1 MNFGSPL
8 CPSLHTITPFSRISL
23 AKLKSGVTL
32 PGLHHGDSELMKKFL
47 SLLFVLLASV
57 VLASAEP
64 GTVIRVY
71 RNSFMVRSTITPASA
86 THPHGTNH
94 IEHFLVT
101 PATKFFVN
109 GNKGSFADVKNG
121 VHVNVKSHSGVDA
134 DRVDIVP

>member
-1 MNFGSPL
+1 MN
-8 CPSLHTITPFSRISL
+8 PF
-23 AKLKSGVTL
+23 KLKQHGLSVTE
-32 PGLHHGDSELMKKFL
+32 LHRNLSPSALFEHATRRGDSKLMKKFL
-47 SLLFVLLASV
+47 SPVFVLLASV

-71 RNSFMVRSTITPASA
+71 TNSFLVRSTITPPSA
-86 THPHGTNH
+86 THPRGTH
-94 IEHFLVT
+94 RIEHFIVT
-101 PATKFFVN
+101 AATKFFVN

>member
-1 MNFGSPL
+1 MRKVLSP
-8 CPSLHTITPFSRISL
+8 
-23 AKLKSGVTL
+23 
-32 PGLHHGDSELMKKFL
+32 
-47 SLLFVLLASV
+47 LFVLMVSV

-71 RNSFMVRSTITPASA
+71 TDSFLVRSSITPPSA
-86 THPHGTNH
+86 THPRGIHR
-94 IEHFLVT
+94 IEHFIVT

-109 GNKGSFADVKNG
+109 GNKGSFAVVKNG

>member
-1 MNFGSPL
+1 MNPFNL
-8 CPSLHTITPFSRISL
+8 KQHELTVTEVHRNLWPSALY
-23 AKLKSGVTL
+23 
-32 PGLHHGDSELMKKFL
+32 KFL
-47 SLLFVLLASV
+47 SPLFILLASV

-71 RNSFMVRSTITPASA
+71 TNSFLVRSTITPPSA
-86 THPHGTNH
+86 THPRGTH
-94 IEHFLVT
+94 RIEHFIVT

>member
-1 MNFGSPL
+1 MRKVLSP
-8 CPSLHTITPFSRISL
+8 
-23 AKLKSGVTL
+23 
-32 PGLHHGDSELMKKFL
+32 
-47 SLLFVLLASV
+47 LFVLMVSV

-64 GTVIRVY
+64 GTVIKVY
-71 RNSFMVRSTITPASA
+71 TNSFLVRWTLTPPSA
-86 THPHGTNH
+86 THLRGTH
-94 IEHFLVT
+94 RIKHFIVT

>member
-1 MNFGSPL
+1 
-8 CPSLHTITPFSRISL
+8 
-23 AKLKSGVTL
+23 
-32 PGLHHGDSELMKKFL
+32 MKNFL
-47 SLLFVLLASV
+47 SLLFVLLASI

-71 RNSFMVRSTITPASA
+71 TSSFIVRSKISPPSA
-86 THPHGTNH
+86 THPRGTSR

-109 GNKGSFADVKNG
+109 GNKGSFADVKSG
-121 VHVNVKSHSGVDA
+121 VHVNVKSHAGEDA

>member
-1 MNFGSPL
+1 MNPFNLKQHGPTVTEVHRNLSPSAL
-8 CPSLHTITPFSRISL
+8 YEHAARR
-23 AKLKSGVTL
+23 
-32 PGLHHGDSELMKKFL
+32 GDSELVRKFL
-47 SLLFVLLASV
+47 SPLFVLLASV

-71 RNSFMVRSTITPASA
+71 TNSFLVRSTITPPSA
-86 THPHGTNH
+86 THPRGTH
-94 IEHFLVT
+94 RIEHFIVT

-109 GNKGSFADVKNG
+109 GNKGSFANVKNG